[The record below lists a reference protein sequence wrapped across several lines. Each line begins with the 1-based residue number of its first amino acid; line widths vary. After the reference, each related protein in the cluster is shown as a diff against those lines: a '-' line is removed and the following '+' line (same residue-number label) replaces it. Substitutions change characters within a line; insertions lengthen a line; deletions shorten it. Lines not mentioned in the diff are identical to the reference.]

1 MRFCAVWV
9 FNTCLYLP
17 WCLSTCLCILCASLL
32 LHPCLHTCLSVCRL
46 KSARGIKQ
54 QLVISV
60 LGGWG
65 LAWGTMIRTL
75 NQTPRSYVTGKSC
88 SFNFFWL
95 VDTNKLDMTPYNINQ
110 PLQEI
115 WGCCSRGFFYAT
127 CTVSVTILWGFAIV
141 ANLTQHNSS
150 F

>member
-60 LGGWG
+60 LGGGG

-115 WGCCSRGFFYAT
+115 WGCCSRGLFYAT

-141 ANLTQHNSS
+141 ANLTQYNSS